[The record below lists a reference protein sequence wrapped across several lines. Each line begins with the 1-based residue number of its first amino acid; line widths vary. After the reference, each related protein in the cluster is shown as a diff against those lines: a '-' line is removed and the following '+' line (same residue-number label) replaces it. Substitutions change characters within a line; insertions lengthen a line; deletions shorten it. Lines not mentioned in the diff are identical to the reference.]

1 MTSTPIGSKTL
12 IGLLGEWRTD
22 ATAYEALADRIRLI
36 LIDGR
41 LAAESRLPAE
51 RELAERLGVSRT
63 TVAAAYQR
71 LRDLGLAQSVRG
83 SGTVVKLGSA
93 PASDPIGEGLLDLS
107 KAAPPATSLLP
118 DALARAVR
126 DLPAYLGGT
135 GYEAVGLPS
144 LRSAVAARFTQR
156 GLPTDADEILVTTG
170 AQQAINLIA
179 RVFLSRGDR
188 VLIESPTYP
197 HAYDAFQAVGA
208 RFVTAPVSTET
219 ETGWDAAA
227 LVAGIRRASPT
238 LAYVMPDFQNP
249 TGRVMPAAVRR
260 QLLDAAAGQ
269 GTIVVA
275 DETPAELAI
284 DPHIAMQPLASG
296 ARGVPVITIGSA
308 SKTMWGGLRI
318 GWIRA
323 ERSIIR
329 RLLATRANMD
339 LGTPIIEQLT
349 TAYLLERMPEVLAER
364 RAVLAAGRDALVREL
379 TEHFPAWTVPNLA
392 GGLAAWVGIGEPVSS
407 QLALAARSHGLL
419 ITAGPRFGIDGAFER
434 FLRFPLTCGPEAMS
448 RAVAT
453 LVTAW
458 PEASRHPY
466 GEQGGLSAVV

>member
-1 MTSTPIGSKTL
+1 MASSPVGSKAL
-12 IGLLGEWRTD
+12 IGLLGDWRTD
-22 ATAYEALADRIRLI
+22 APAYEALADRIRLL

-41 LAAESRLPAE
+41 LASETRLPSE
-51 RELAERLGVSRT
+51 RDLSDRLGVSRT

-71 LRDLGLAQSVRG
+71 LREHGLAQSVRG
-83 SGTVVKLGSA
+83 SGTVVGLGAA
-93 PASDPIGEGLLDLS
+93 PATDPIVEGLLDLT

-118 DALARAVR
+118 DGLASAMR
-126 DLPAYLGGT
+126 DLPAYLNGP
-135 GYEAVGLPS
+135 GYEVIGLPV
-144 LRSAVAARFTQR
+144 LRSAVAARFTER
-156 GLPTDADEILVTTG
+156 GLATDADEILITTG
-170 AQQAINLIA
+170 AQHAINLIS
-179 RVFLSRGDR
+179 RVLLSRGDR

-197 HAYDAFQAVGA
+197 HAYDAFQAAGA
-208 RFVTAPVSTET
+208 RFVTTPVSTET
-219 ETGWDAAA
+219 ETGWDASA
-227 LVAGIRRASPT
+227 LVASIRRASPT

-260 QLLDAAAGQ
+260 RLLDAAASQ

-284 DPHIAMQPLASG
+284 DPHVAMPPLAAG
-296 ARGVPVITIGSA
+296 ARGASVITIGSA

-323 ERSIIR
+323 ERSMVR

-339 LGTPIIEQLT
+339 LGTPLVEQLA
-349 TAYLLERMPEVLAER
+349 TASLLRRMPEVLAER
-364 RAVLAAGRDALVREL
+364 RAGLAAGRDALVREL
-379 TEHFPAWTVPNLA
+379 SRHFPSWTVPQVA

-434 FLRFPLTCGPEAMS
+434 FLRFPLTCGPDAVG

-453 LVTAW
+453 LATAW

>member
-1 MTSTPIGSKTL
+1 MASTPIGSKTL

-22 ATAYEALADRIRLI
+22 AAAYEALADRIRLL

-41 LAAESRLPAE
+41 LPGESRLPAE
-51 RELAERLGVSRT
+51 RDFSERLGVSRT

-71 LRDLGLAQSVRG
+71 LRELGLAQSVRG
-83 SGTVVKLGSA
+83 SGTVVGLGSS
-93 PASDPIGEGLLDLS
+93 PASTPIADGLLDLV
-107 KAAPPATSLLP
+107 KAAPPATRLLP
-118 DALARAVR
+118 EALSRAVR
-126 DLPAYLGGT
+126 DLPAYLVGS
-135 GYEAVGLPS
+135 GYEALGLPS
-144 LRSAVAARFTQR
+144 LRSAIADRFTER

-170 AQQAINLIA
+170 AQQAINLVA
-179 RVFLSRGDR
+179 RVFLTRGDR

-197 HAYDAFQAVGA
+197 HAYDAFQAAGA
-208 RFVTAPVSTET
+208 RFVTVPVSTDT
-219 ETGWDAAA
+219 EAGWDVGA
-227 LVAGIRRASPT
+227 LVAGIRRASPA

-249 TGRVMPAAVRR
+249 TGRVMPASVRR
-260 QLLDAAAGQ
+260 ELLDATGAQ
-269 GTIVVA
+269 GTLVIA

-284 DPHIAMQPLASG
+284 DPHVVMPPLAAG
-296 ARGVPVITIGSA
+296 AKGVSVITIGSA

-323 ERSIIR
+323 ERQLIR
-329 RLLATRANMD
+329 RMLSTRANMD
-339 LGTPIIEQLT
+339 LGTPILEQLT
-349 TAYLLERMPEVLAER
+349 TSYLIERMPEILAER
-364 RAVLAAGRDALVREL
+364 RATLAAGRDALVREL
-379 TEHFPAWTVPNLA
+379 AEHFPNWTVPHMT

-434 FLRFPLTCGPEAMS
+434 FLRFPLTSAPDAMS

-458 PEASRHPY
+458 PEASRQPF